1 MRRRRAACPAGHL
14 GPPFSERRSARD
26 FRTNPPHL
34 GVHSNYEANQEIQ
47 RANQDQQDILEA
59 VENAK
64 NEVENY

>member
-1 MRRRRAACPAGHL
+1 MIDR
-14 GPPFSERRSARD
+14 
-26 FRTNPPHL
+26 
-34 GVHSNYEANQEIQ
+34 ANQEIQ

>member
-1 MRRRRAACPAGHL
+1 MKSAVWL
-14 GPPFSERRSARD
+14 IERIKVIDR
-26 FRTNPPHL
+26 
-34 GVHSNYEANQEIQ
+34 ANQEIQ